1 MIRPACLSDKNRVI
15 EMLREFHAEW
25 LRRAGASLLAADDP
39 ALSFHPEYGE
49 RLFAVH
55 LRNPRACAFVL
66 DIEGAAH
73 GMLLAVAVDHL
84 LGPVRIAKEN
94 AWWIDPAQRGP
105 SAMRLIAAYEDW
117 ARAQGC
123 RVAEM
128 SGLGADPA
136 VAVIYQRRGFVRM
149 ETSYVKAL

>member
-1 MIRPACLSDKNRVI
+1 MIRPACLSDKSRVI
-15 EMLREFHAEW
+15 EMLRDFHAEW
-25 LRRAGASLLAADDP
+25 LARAGASLLTAGDP
-39 ALSFHPEYGE
+39 ALEFYPDYAE
-49 RLFAVH
+49 RLFAAH
-55 LRNPRACAFVL
+55 LRSTRACALVL

-73 GMLLAVAVDHL
+73 GLLLAVAIDHL

-105 SAMRLIAAYEDW
+105 SAMRLIAAYLAW

-136 VAVIYQRRGFVRM
+136 VAVIYQRCGFVRM